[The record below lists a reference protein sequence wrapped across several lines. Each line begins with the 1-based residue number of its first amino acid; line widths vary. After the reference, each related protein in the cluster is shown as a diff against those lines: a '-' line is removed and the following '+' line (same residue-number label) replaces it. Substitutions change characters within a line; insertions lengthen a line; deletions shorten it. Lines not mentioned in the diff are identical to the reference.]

1 MIAETS
7 ENTGIILIQFILYF
21 YRFNFCR
28 SLEIINIYKQWILNK
43 SPRHSSSLSKVL
55 FLQVQMVFSLSRLKR
70 ASKFTFLT
78 TMYHTNRW
86 QMLKETISAIKWLNP
101 RNFRLE
107 LMIISTNFSPLKEM
121 TLAKNNSSKG
131 NIATPKY
138 IFQ

>member
-1 MIAETS
+1 
-7 ENTGIILIQFILYF
+7 
-21 YRFNFCR
+21 
-28 SLEIINIYKQWILNK
+28 
-43 SPRHSSSLSKVL
+43 
-55 FLQVQMVFSLSRLKR
+55 
-70 ASKFTFLT
+70 
-78 TMYHTNRW
+78 
-86 QMLKETISAIKWLNP
+86 MLKETISAIKWLNP